1 MSTDLVHTPNTPR
14 YTLVQQ
20 SHFFSS
26 LPRSLLEDMAK
37 SFRIEEWPKQIIV
50 DSGVFIQRFHI
61 LLDGQLEIK
70 RNDPETGREVT
81 LEVLYPGDS
90 FDVIC
95 LLDHHLHDVIISP
108 FVALKLISLPIDT
121 MRQWLW
127 TYPELNKQFLP
138 YLASKMREQEDLA
151 TSFALHDVSMRLSR
165 ILLKHIDKIKA
176 YTGKSENEFKSH
188 LISGLSDELLARMVG
203 SVRQVVNKHLLHW
216 KGQGILNKKRNQLLI
231 NDLHALEKEANCTLE
246 SL

>member
-1 MSTDLVHTPNTPR
+1 
-14 YTLVQQ
+14 
-20 SHFFSS
+20 
-26 LPRSLLEDMAK
+26 
-37 SFRIEEWPKQIIV
+37 
-50 DSGVFIQRFHI
+50 
-61 LLDGQLEIK
+61 
-70 RNDPETGREVT
+70 
-81 LEVLYPGDS
+81 
-90 FDVIC
+90 
-95 LLDHHLHDVIISP
+95 VIISP